1 MQPTQPETTPPM
13 PGLGR
18 RIWPVWMTRDV
29 SLVILARLF
38 MSGTRALAGIVAPI
52 YLALI
57 GFSAEQ
63 LGLLFVA
70 VAITSALFTAAVGLL
85 SDRIGRKPFL
95 VALPLFAA
103 LAAVAFAVTRDVP
116 LLFAFAALGSF
127 GRGAG
132 AGGGSIGP
140 YQPAEQALLAEAA
153 PPRARNDV
161 FGRMAFASSL
171 GALIGGG
178 PLATLPDLLP
188 RLHLGGPDGMAG
200 YRAAFLAMAAL
211 ATIAAL
217 LVVPIA
223 DRRPVLPT
231 SATPTAQSGRRSWN
245 PLRNISPVSWPI
257 LVRLWVTNSVNG
269 LAVGFFGPFITYWFF
284 RRYGAGTALVG
295 ALFTLVNLAALAS
308 NLYAPR
314 LAARLGLVRAIFWGR
329 ALQAVL
335 MIPMVLA
342 PTFWLAGL
350 LYLLRMQA
358 QRIAL
363 PLRQSYVMAVV
374 PTHERGTVAAF
385 SNLPTQVTSAIT
397 PGIAGYLF
405 DAVSLELPF
414 EIGAA
419 LQFVNAALFYFFFR
433 ATRPPEERPAESQ
446 AMDVPDDTLGAP
458 PAPPDDAS
466 PDRADDTPMA
476 ADRRR

>member
-1 MQPTQPETTPPM
+1 M
-13 PGLGR
+13 PDLRR

-200 YRAAFLAMAAL
+200 YRAAFLAMAVL

-223 DRRPVLPT
+223 DPRPVLPT

-314 LAARLGLVRAIFWGR
+314 LAERLGLVRAIFWGR

-342 PTFWLAGL
+342 PTFWLAGV

-405 DAVSLELPF
+405 DTVSLELPF

-419 LQFVNAALFYFFFR
+419 LQFLNASLFYFFFH
-433 ATRPPEERPAESQ
+433 ATRPPEERPAEPQ
-446 AMDVPDDTLGAP
+446 AMDVAGDTLGAP
-458 PAPPDDAS
+458 PAPHDDVS

>member
-1 MQPTQPETTPPM
+1 MQPETPRSA
-13 PGLGR
+13 LSLR
-18 RIWPVWMTRDV
+18 QRLWPAWMTRDV

-38 MSGTRALAGIVAPI
+38 MSGARALAGIVTPI

-57 GFSAEQ
+57 GFSALK
-63 LGLLFVA
+63 LGWLFVA
-70 VAITSALFTAAVGLL
+70 VAITSAIFTSAVGLL

-95 VALPLFAA
+95 IALPLFAA
-103 LAAVAFAVTRDVP
+103 IAAIVFAITRSVP

-171 GALIGGG
+171 GAVIGGG

-188 RLHLGGPDGMAG
+188 HLGMGGADGMAG
-200 YRAAFLAMAAL
+200 YRAAFIAMAGL
-211 ATIAAL
+211 ASIAAL
-217 LVVPIA
+217 LVIPIA
-223 DRRPVLPT
+223 DHRPARPRD
-231 SATPTAQSGRRSWN
+231 ASGAARGARSWN
-245 PLRNISPVSWPI
+245 PLRRISPVSWPI
-257 LVRLWVTNSVNG
+257 LLRLWVTNSING

-284 RRYGAGTALVG
+284 RRYGAGAALVG
-295 ALFTLVNLAALAS
+295 ALFTAVNLAALAS

-314 LAARLGLVRAIFWGR
+314 LAERLGLVRAIFWGR
-329 ALQAVL
+329 TLQAVL

-350 LYLLRMQA
+350 FYLIRMQA

-405 DAVSLELPF
+405 DTVSLELPF

-419 LQFVNAALFYFFFR
+419 LQFLNAALFYLFFHR
-433 ATRPPEERPAESQ
+433 APPPEERAAEHPSPPAALDEAALGVAAVDADTDTEAEAETGPQ
-446 AMDVPDDTLGAP
+446 PTLGA
-458 PAPPDDAS
+458 
-466 PDRADDTPMA
+466 R
-476 ADRRR
+476 

>member
-1 MQPTQPETTPPM
+1 MQPETPQTERS
-13 PGLGR
+13 LRR
-18 RIWPVWMTRDV
+18 RIWPTWMTRDV

-38 MSGTRALAGIVAPI
+38 MSGARALAGIVAPI

-57 GFSAEQ
+57 GFSAVE
-63 LGLLFVA
+63 LGWLFVA
-70 VAITSALFTAAVGLL
+70 VAITSAFFTSAVGLL

-95 VALPLFAA
+95 IALPLFAA
-103 LAAVAFAVTRDVP
+103 VAAVVFAITRSVP

-140 YQPAEQALLAEAA
+140 YQPAEQALLAGAA

-188 RLHLGGPDGMAG
+188 RLGMGGADGMAG
-200 YRAAFLAMAAL
+200 YRAAFIAMAAL

-223 DRRPVLPT
+223 DHRSTRPR
-231 SATPTAQSGRRSWN
+231 SAPEQARGGRSWN
-245 PLRNISPVSWPI
+245 PLRRISPVSWPI
-257 LVRLWVTNSVNG
+257 LLRLWVTNSVNG

-284 RRYGAGTALVG
+284 RRYGAGAALVG
-295 ALFTLVNLAALAS
+295 ALFTLVNLAALGS

-314 LAARLGLVRAIFWGR
+314 LAERLGLVRAIFWGR
-329 ALQAVL
+329 TLQAVL

-350 LYLLRMQA
+350 FYLARMQA

-405 DAVSLELPF
+405 DTVSLELPF

-419 LQFVNAALFYFFFR
+419 LQFLNAALFYLFFH
-433 ATRPPEERPAESQ
+433 AAPPPEERSAEHSEPPAALDE
-446 AMDVPDDTLGAP
+446 AADVEALDVEAGTGPQPTLGA
-458 PAPPDDAS
+458 
-466 PDRADDTPMA
+466 R
-476 ADRRR
+476 